1 MTAKNVLIRFVY
13 IVCIAIAFL
22 SQSTLLPI
30 ASAQSTTSS
39 AAKPAV
45 YKPVV
50 GQPHPDFVLPNIA
63 NGKPVKLSDF
73 RGKKVLLVHFA
84 SW

>member
-1 MTAKNVLIRFVY
+1 MRRRRLSTIGMYMSAALVAAVH
-13 IVCIAIAFL
+13 AFC
-22 SQSTLLPI
+22 
-30 ASAQSTTSS
+30 SS
-39 AAKPAV
+39 AAIGQSTALPKTAT

-50 GQPHPDFVLPNIA
+50 GQPHPDFILPNIKDGSA
-63 NGKPVKLSDF
+63 VRLSDF